1 MINNRQRVMKALRSP
16 AWIAFV
22 WFGLTA
28 GISLL
33 ATPVRFASGAMTR
46 PVALD
51 VSRIVFA
58 ALNKVEL
65 MALIILLVLVRMTGR
80 AREMWVACG
89 LLALILIAQ
98 SSWLLPELSARTEQ
112 ILAGIEP
119 ASSFAH
125 GAYSMM
131 ELSKLL
137 ILLFIGFRS
146 MQLLIADG
154 PVSQAKSG
162 IDRLSGS

>member
-1 MINNRQRVMKALRSP
+1 MKALRSP

-51 VSRIVFA
+51 VARIVFA
-58 ALNKVEL
+58 ALNKAEL
-65 MALIILLVLVRMTGR
+65 IALIILLILVRMTGR
-80 AREMWVACG
+80 AKELWVACG

-98 SSWLLPELSARTEQ
+98 SSWLIPELSARTDQ
-112 ILAGIEP
+112 IIAGIEP

-125 GAYSMM
+125 SAYSIT

-146 MQLLIADG
+146 MQVLITDELT
-154 PVSQAKSG
+154 SQVKSG

>member
-1 MINNRQRVMKALRSP
+1 MIENRKFVIKALRSP
-16 AWIAFV
+16 AWIAFI

-58 ALNKVEL
+58 ALNKAEL
-65 MALIILLVLVRMTGR
+65 MALIILLIFVRMTGR
-80 AREMWVACG
+80 AKELWIACG

-98 SSWLLPELSARTEQ
+98 SSWLLPELSARTDQ

-119 ASSFAH
+119 AASFAH
-125 GAYSMM
+125 GAYSIM

-137 ILLFIGFRS
+137 ILLFVGFRS
-146 MQLLIADG
+146 LQMLITDK
-154 PVSQAKSG
+154 PVTQAESG
-162 IDRLSGS
+162 IDGLSGS

>member
-1 MINNRQRVMKALRSP
+1 MINSRQYVIKALRSP
-16 AWIAFV
+16 AWVAFV

-51 VSRIVFA
+51 VARIVFA
-58 ALNKVEL
+58 ALNKAEL
-65 MALIILLVLVRMTGR
+65 IALIILLILVRMTGR
-80 AREMWVACG
+80 ARELWVACG

-98 SSWLLPELSARTEQ
+98 SSWLLPELSARTDQ

-125 GAYSMM
+125 GAYSTM

-137 ILLFIGFRS
+137 ILLFVGFRS
-146 MQLLIADG
+146 LQLLITDR
-154 PVSQAKSG
+154 PSNQARGG
-162 IDRLSGS
+162 ISRPPGS